1 MAAGGVRIAPAGGGA
16 GSQRSAGGQGRG
28 GAATGTGGRG
38 FTGQLSG
45 EALERMQALRAQVE
59 SGAISQDSMRA
70 AMQALGGRVGG
81 SGAADGGED
90 STARETRPAAVF
102 VVLPDGTI
110 EPRLVQMG
118 IGDWDNTEIVSGVEE
133 GDVLV
138 IVGPAQLQAQQEA
151 FLEQMRGRMGG
162 ANPFGGTA
170 VPGGGRGF
178 PGGGGGRGN

>member
-1 MAAGGVRIAPAGGGA
+1 
-16 GSQRSAGGQGRG
+16 
-28 GAATGTGGRG
+28 
-38 FTGQLSG
+38 
-45 EALERMQALRAQVE
+45 
-59 SGAISQDSMRA
+59 
-70 AMQALGGRVGG
+70 
-81 SGAADGGED
+81 
-90 STARETRPAAVF
+90 
-102 VVLPDGTI
+102 
-110 EPRLVQMG
+110 MG